1 MGKRYEAKARV
12 RLIEAVRASGEP
24 IKTIAERMGVNEST
38 AYYWMKRAR
47 AIKAPEFALVVPTGG
62 AKPATVCIEIGRAVI
77 RLERGF
83 DPGLLHEVVSV
94 LSRQP
99 S

>member
-1 MGKRYEAKARV
+1 MGKRYEAKVRA
-12 RLIEAVRASGEP
+12 RLIDEVRASGNSV
-24 IKTIAERMGVNEST
+24 KAVAERMGVNEST
-38 AYYWMKRAR
+38 AYFWMKRAR
-47 AIKAPEFALVVPTGG
+47 AIKAPEFAIVVPTRG
-62 AKPATVCIEIGRAVI
+62 AKSAPVCIEIGRAVI

-83 DPGLLHEVVSV
+83 DAELLHEAVSV

>member
-1 MGKRYEAKARV
+1 MGKRHEAKVRA
-12 RLIEAVRASGEP
+12 RLIEEVRASGDSV
-24 IKTIAERMGVNEST
+24 KAVAERMGVNEST
-38 AYYWMKRAR
+38 AYFWMKRAR
-47 AIKAPEFALVVPTGG
+47 ALKSPEFAIVVPTRG

-83 DPGLLHEVVSV
+83 DAGLLNEVVSA

>member
-1 MGKRYEAKARV
+1 MGKRYEAKTRA

-24 IKTIAERMGVNEST
+24 IKAVAERMGVKEST
-38 AYYWMKRAR
+38 AYCWMKRAR
-47 AIKAPEFALVVPTGG
+47 ASTAPEFALVVPTRG
-62 AKPATVCIEIGRAVI
+62 AKLATVCIEIGRAVI

-83 DPGLLHEVVSV
+83 DAELLHEVVSV